1 MEAEESESRG
11 QGHHYRQSAARWSA
25 RRSRSLRHRPG
36 RTNHRQ
42 ASRGNKMTAS
52 LVGRIVMRPAASAIV
67 IALLSGCL
75 YPARAQTSSKKR
87 LEAFAKLPD
96 WTGIWELDAFV
107 GQADGQAFS
116 AEGQR
121 RLKEYA
127 AALRPSFT
135 SEYQAKYDEIRKKIE
150 AAIAA
155 DPDHPPVTHD
165 PLCAPPPFP
174 ATSTPGMYQWQVT
187 PANASSTT
195 PVGAVRHIYT
205 DARSPPPK
213 DELWPTLMG
222 DSIGHWEGDTL
233 VVDTISTRKRLYMGE
248 LSGFFMPTSDQ
259 LHFTER
265 VRMVNHAQMQ
275 IDYTAEDPGAL
286 AKPIH
291 ATIVHVRVT
300 DFSRMVEETDC
311 EQNERDP
318 VVDGRF
324 KTIVK

>member
-1 MEAEESESRG
+1 M
-11 QGHHYRQSAARWSA
+11 
-25 RRSRSLRHRPG
+25 
-36 RTNHRQ
+36 
-42 ASRGNKMTAS
+42 M
-52 LVGRIVMRPAASAIV
+52 AIV
-67 IALLSGCL
+67 TCQIALR
-75 YPARAQTSSKKR
+75 RAACAIAVTLAMTTMAGSLFPVAGQTSSKERVK
-87 LEAFAKLPD
+87 AFAKLPD

-107 GQADGQAFS
+107 GQADGQQFS

-127 AALRPSFT
+127 AEMHPSFT
-135 SEYQAKYDEIRKKIE
+135 PEYQAKYDEIRKKIQ

-174 ATSTPGMYQWQVT
+174 ATSSPGMYQWLVT
-187 PANASSTT
+187 PEETTFIST
-195 PVGAVRHIYT
+195 VGAVRHIYT
-205 DARSPPPK
+205 DGRSHPPK

-233 VVDTISTRKRLYMGE
+233 VVDTIATRKRLYTGE
-248 LSGFFMPTSDQ
+248 LSGFFVPMSDQ

-265 VRMVNHAQMQ
+265 VRMVTHDRML
-275 IDYTAEDPGAL
+275 IDYTVEDPLAL

-291 ATIVHVRVT
+291 AVIVHTRVT
-300 DFSRMVEETDC
+300 DFNRMVEETDC

-324 KTIVK
+324 KTVVK

>member
-1 MEAEESESRG
+1 MMTKATCRILVRRVTCATAVALIAGSLF
-11 QGHHYRQSAARWSA
+11 QAA
-25 RRSRSLRHRPG
+25 
-36 RTNHRQ
+36 
-42 ASRGNKMTAS
+42 
-52 LVGRIVMRPAASAIV
+52 
-67 IALLSGCL
+67 
-75 YPARAQTSSKKR
+75 AQTSSKERVK
-87 LEAFAKLPD
+87 AFAKLPD

-107 GQADGQAFS
+107 GQADGQQFS

-127 AALRPSFT
+127 AALHPSFT
-135 SEYQAKYDEIRKKIE
+135 PEYQAKYDEIRKKVE

-174 ATSTPGMYQWQVT
+174 ATSSPGMYQWLVT
-187 PANASSTT
+187 PEETTFIST
-195 PVGAVRHIYT
+195 VGAVRHIYT
-205 DARSPPPK
+205 DGRSHPPK

-233 VVDTISTRKRLYMGE
+233 VVDTIATRKRFYMGE
-248 LSGFFMPTSDQ
+248 LSGFFVPTSDQ

-265 VRMVNHAQMQ
+265 VRMLNHNQMQ
-275 IDYTAEDPGAL
+275 IDYTVEDPVAL

-291 ATIVHVRVT
+291 ALIVHTRVT
-300 DFSRMVEETDC
+300 DFNRMVEETDC

-318 VVDGRF
+318 IVNGRF
-324 KTIVK
+324 KTVVK

>member
-1 MEAEESESRG
+1 MIANLSHRIG
-11 QGHHYRQSAARWSA
+11 A
-25 RRSRSLRHRPG
+25 RRVLSTIAMALIAG
-36 RTNHRQ
+36 C
-42 ASRGNKMTAS
+42 
-52 LVGRIVMRPAASAIV
+52 LLPAA
-67 IALLSGCL
+67 G
-75 YPARAQTSSKKR
+75 QTSSKERIK
-87 LEAFAKLPD
+87 AFAKLPD

-107 GQADGQAFS
+107 GQSDGQQFS

-135 SEYQAKYDEIRKKIE
+135 PEYQAKYDEIRKKVQ

-174 ATSTPGMYQWQVT
+174 ATSTPGMYQWRIT
-187 PANASSTT
+187 PEETTFIST
-195 PVGAVRHIYT
+195 VGAVRHIYT
-205 DARSPPPK
+205 DGRPHPPK

-233 VVDTISTRKRLYMGE
+233 VVDTIATRKRLYVAE
-248 LSGFFMPTSDQ
+248 LSGFFVPASDQ
-259 LHFTER
+259 LHFTEGI
-265 VRMVNHAQMQ
+265 RMVNHDRMQ
-275 IDYTAEDPGAL
+275 IDYTVEDPVAL

-291 ATIVHVRVT
+291 ATIVHTRVT
-300 DFSRMVEETDC
+300 DFNRMVEETDC

-318 VVDGRF
+318 VVNGRF
-324 KTIVK
+324 ITVVH